1 MKKIKI
7 IASFILILLASFIFG
22 FLLLFSIC
30 STLNDFEIINAK
42 TTFFSSV
49 GLSFLISILVV
60 VLIIV
65 DANSKKTSKLVFLLR
80 QQCPKLILSYVF
92 PLLFSRSIRKEILWT
107 AQEIAEVLSIIW
119 TIFGL
124 SITIFLVWNV
134 LIVGYLK
141 SKQPVEKK
149 DSNLIEH
156 YHYLISRNTFVQ
168 DTKTLFNTVVFLV
181 INLFVILMATTSVY
195 LSKSPES
202 LLTQNITICAFY
214 FSTNT
219 LVFLFLDILKPL
231 QKDRKALI
239 DQNQISSTEFEMAEA
254 GARLQINMETFVKL
268 VNDSTFLTDEQK
280 KEVIALFFKM
290 ITDCLKSDG
299 QAESED
305 AASKTRK

>member
-1 MKKIKI
+1 M
-7 IASFILILLASFIFG
+7 
-22 FLLLFSIC
+22 
-30 STLNDFEIINAK
+30 
-42 TTFFSSV
+42 
-49 GLSFLISILVV
+49 ISILVV

-80 QQCPKLILSYVF
+80 QQCPKLILSYVLL
-92 PLLFSRSIRKEILWT
+92 LLFSRSIRKEILWT
-107 AQEIAEVLSIIW
+107 VQEIAEVLSIIW

-202 LLTQNITICAFY
+202 LLTQNITICSFY

-219 LVFLFLDILKPL
+219 LVCLFLDILKPL